1 MKKALATILVFI
13 ALTNIVGFMPLYFSL
28 LQEIKSEVNLRL
40 AKENDLQ
47 KLQVSEAEYNDPAV
61 FGITESN
68 EFRFR
73 GHMYDYKTAT
83 KTQEGYTFFVLED
96 KRESNLVDFLKSTF
110 GPGNDNAKS
119 SKLPFADLI
128 KNFSKDFVGS
138 CSHTL
143 FFPLTTQGSLA
154 FYLTQ
159 KTCNGF
165 NMPVQNPPDLK
176 C

>member
-28 LQEIKSEVNLRL
+28 LQEIRSEVSLRL
-40 AKENDLQ
+40 YKENDLQ

-73 GHMYDYKTAT
+73 GNMYDYKAVT

-96 KRESNLVDFLKSTF
+96 KRESNLVDFLKSVF
-110 GPGNDNAKS
+110 GSNNDNTKI
-119 SKLPFADLI
+119 SKLPFADLL

-138 CSHTL
+138 FSHTV
-143 FFPLTTQGSLA
+143 FFPVAAQNSFA
-154 FYLTQ
+154 MYLTQ
-159 KTCNGF
+159 ETCRGF
-165 NMPVQNPPDLK
+165 NLPVQNPPDQK